1 MRDCWELIRRFVTM
15 VERPAKLSGGAPRL
29 LFERVVVAGA
39 AKEVVVAFFG
49 AH

>member
-1 MRDCWELIRRFVTM
+1 MRSLPLFEELLGVDP
-15 VERPAKLSGGAPRL
+15 PAKLSGGAPRL

-39 AKEVVVAFFG
+39 AKEIVVAFFG